1 MQPEYWDQITDDC
14 IFSHPLNL
22 SMFSSLVGLN
32 ERIVDWGCGYG
43 RTLAELHDAGYA
55 NLLGVDASARMITR
69 ASRENPH
76 LRFRQSMGLVMGE
89 PERSVD
95 AIILFA
101 VLTCIPDDN
110 DQVRLLAE
118 CHRVLRPGGL
128 LYVSDLYLNSD
139 ARNVARYDRF
149 ECQFGVRGV
158 FQLEDGGIMRHHDE
172 HWIRSLL
179 AAFELLNHK
188 EFTVR
193 TMNKNS
199 SRAFQYFGRKATDR
213 SMQPMYS

>member
-1 MQPEYWDQITDDC
+1 MQKEYWDQVADDKA
-14 IFSHPLNL
+14 FSHPLNVDV
-22 SMFSSLVGLN
+22 FRTLVGLK

-43 RTLAELHDAGYA
+43 RTLAELHGAGYA
-55 NLLGVDASARMITR
+55 NLLGLDASARMIAR

-76 LRFRQSMGLVMGE
+76 LEFRQSTGFVMGE
-89 PERSVD
+89 PVGSVD

-101 VLTCIPDDN
+101 VLTCIPDDD

-118 CHRVLRPGGL
+118 CQRVLRPGGL

-149 ECQFGVRGV
+149 ENQFGVRGV

-172 HWIRSLL
+172 RWIRGLF
-179 AAFELLNHK
+179 AAFERLNYE

-193 TMNKNS
+193 TMNNNS
-199 SRAFQYFGRKATDR
+199 ARAFQYFGRKTSD
-213 SMQPMYS
+213 Q

>member
-1 MQPEYWDQITDDC
+1 LLPEGSTLQTKYWDQVADIKV
-14 IFSHPLNL
+14 FSHPLNL
-22 SMFSSLVGLN
+22 DVFRTLVGLK

-43 RTLAELHDAGYA
+43 RTLAELHGASYA
-55 NLLGVDASARMITR
+55 NLLGLDASVRMIAR

-76 LRFRQSMGLVMGE
+76 LEFRQSTGLVMGE
-89 PERSVD
+89 PAGSVD

-101 VLTCIPDDN
+101 VLTCIPDDD

-118 CHRVLRPGGL
+118 CQRVLRPGGL

-149 ECQFGVRGV
+149 ENQFGVRGV

-172 HWIRSLL
+172 HWIRDLF
-179 AAFELLNHK
+179 AAFELMNHE
-188 EFTVR
+188 EFNVR
-193 TMNKNS
+193 TMNNNC
-199 SRAFQYFGRKATDR
+199 SRAFQYFGRKTAD
-213 SMQPMYS
+213 Q